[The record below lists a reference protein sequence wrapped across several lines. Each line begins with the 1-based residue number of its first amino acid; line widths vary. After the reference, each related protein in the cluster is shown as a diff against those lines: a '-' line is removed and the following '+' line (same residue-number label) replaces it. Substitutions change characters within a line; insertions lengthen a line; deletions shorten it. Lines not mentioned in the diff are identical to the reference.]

1 MTNENQGVFINGK
14 EQIIELLQFLP
25 DSEKQKL
32 LLNIKARNASMA
44 KELSEKSL
52 SFNNILDL
60 EEESLKKVFSVCSPA
75 IIGLALSLATRLNQ
89 RKVLSVIAR
98 ESAEQAFQ
106 IMNRDLSTKRRECI
120 KAQEK
125 IVETAISLSRRDIIK
140 LQ

>member
-125 IVETAISLSRRDIIK
+125 IVETAISLSRRNIIR

>member
-44 KELSEKSL
+44 KELSERSL

-60 EEESLKKVFSVCSPA
+60 NEESLKKVFSMCSPA
-75 IIGLALSLATRLNQ
+75 IIGLALYLTTRAYQ
-89 RKVLSVIAR
+89 RKVLSLIAR
-98 ESAEQAFQ
+98 ESAEQAFH

-125 IVETAISLSRRDIIK
+125 IVETAISLSRRNIIK
-140 LQ
+140 L